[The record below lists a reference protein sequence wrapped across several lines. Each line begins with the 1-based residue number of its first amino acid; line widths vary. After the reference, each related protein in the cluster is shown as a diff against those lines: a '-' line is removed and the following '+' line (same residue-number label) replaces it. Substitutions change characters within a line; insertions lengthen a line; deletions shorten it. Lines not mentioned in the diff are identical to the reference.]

1 MKLLITAA
9 FFLLAACGSFV
20 PNDVATKQNNAN
32 ADCVSPGNQAAVNL
46 QTTKTPPADDAEIKS
61 RIAGK
66 WLKEGAEDCNCG
78 GCLDIQFDKQI
89 DDFCVESNQIFVSA
103 NYQLDA
109 ANNRVNLFFK
119 DTGELGAGGANLPWD
134 KYDRKKPLATID
146 ISKLNQKFITVDW
159 LGFSEKGKPESGA
172 SKYGK
177 WYAGRY
183 FKKESQSGKTGA
195 ANAAK
200 NFEAFLSEWRTAFKK
215 RDKAAL
221 RELMAPDFS
230 QFEIGDGADAFLKGI
245 DSDEFFDWKF
255 FDKFTVQKPRAGE
268 PSANRKPTRYI
279 SYQHCSAS
287 FELNEKDVWQWKDF
301 ACGDD

>member
-9 FFLLAACGSFV
+9 FFLMTACGSFV
-20 PNDVATKQNNAN
+20 PNDVATKRTDAN
-32 ADCVSPGNQAAVNL
+32 ADYASPGNQSAVNL
-46 QTTKTPPADDAEIKS
+46 QTKKTPSVDDAEIKS

-66 WLKEGAEDCNCG
+66 WLKEGAEDCYCG

-119 DTGELGAGGANLPWD
+119 DTVELGAGGANLPWD
-134 KYDRKKPLATID
+134 KYDRKKPMATID
-146 ISKLNQKFITVDW
+146 VSKSNQKFITVKW
-159 LGFSEKGKPESGA
+159 LGFSEKGKPESGG
-172 SKYGK
+172 SEYGK

-183 FKKESQSGKTGA
+183 YKQESQSGKNGA
-195 ANAAK
+195 ANAGK
-200 NFEAFLSEWRTAFKK
+200 NFEAFLDVWRAAFKN

-230 QFEIGDGADAFLKGI
+230 QYEIGDGADAFLKGI
-245 DSDEFFDWKF
+245 DSDETFNWKF
-255 FDKFTVQKPRAGE
+255 FDRFSVQKPRAGE
-268 PSANRKPTRYI
+268 PSANRKPTKYI
-279 SYQHCSAS
+279 SYQYCSAS

-301 ACGDD
+301 SCGDD